1 MDQIPTNRFF
11 FNGEGN
17 EVFRSKRSIW
27 PTQDY
32 NGEYVLSHIQDTV
45 VEMDDSVTE
54 KVKSASSLFFH
65 LVVYLFF
72 IHRALIHL

>member
-11 FNGEGN
+11 FNGEGT
-17 EVFRSKRSIW
+17 KRSIW

-54 KVKSASSLFFH
+54 KIKSASSLFFH